1 MRRELFEFLRK
12 NGNIRPMNAQSRKII
27 IEYIENK
34 LNVHNNQTNISS
46 VIFTFLSS
54 LQKKWKECG
63 RSANKLY
70 SKYSL
75 WLDTKL
81 IFSFN
86 NNVTN
91 NTITESRGRAKKIF
105 QESCDKTK
113 KKKGSTFVRFT

>member
-12 NGNIRPMNAQSRKII
+12 YGNIRPLDVQSRKII

-34 LNVHNNQTNISS
+34 LNLHNVQTNISS

-70 SKYSL
+70 SKY
-75 WLDTKL
+75 TH
-81 IFSFN
+81 
-86 NNVTN
+86 
-91 NTITESRGRAKKIF
+91 
-105 QESCDKTK
+105 C
-113 KKKGSTFVRFT
+113 